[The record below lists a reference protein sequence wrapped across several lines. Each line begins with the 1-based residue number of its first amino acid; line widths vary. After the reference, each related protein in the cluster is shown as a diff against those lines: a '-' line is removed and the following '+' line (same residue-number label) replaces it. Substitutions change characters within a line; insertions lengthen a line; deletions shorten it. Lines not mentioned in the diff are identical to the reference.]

1 MIPTALIALG
11 LAIQTYGLIKS
22 QIVAIIIGT
31 VLYLIGLGA
40 GSELENELRNRI
52 ENLER
57 ELEEL
62 KAND

>member
-22 QIVAIIIGT
+22 QIVTVIIGT
-31 VLYLIGLGA
+31 VLYLIGLGV
-40 GSELENELRNRI
+40 GSELENKLRNRI